1 MKKNTPKKAP
11 KKIKHQKKKLYKKS
25 IAIVVGLLI
34 LFLLAAVIASFYGK
48 EIDSVTK
55 DIKHIATIDIDKKAN
70 DENIIT
76 FEEKTKA
83 LEIEY
88 IANINDKLD
97 KANLN
102 ELKTKKEVF
111 NFDEADF
118 ELVPEIQKDVEDI
131 IFVDDEEKKENIKTA
146 DDELKATIINKD
158 YNNPKLAIII
168 DDMTTQ
174 KQINNVK
181 ALPYIVNMS
190 FLPPTKGHKNSAK
203 ITNNLDKYMIHLPL
217 QASNFMFEEEN
228 TLHITDSMEIIE
240 DRIKSLRT
248 LYTNTNYLNNHTGS
262 KFTASNEAM
271 DKLFQML
278 KKYNYIF
285 LDSRTTANSV
295 AKKYADKYKVKMFTR
310 NIFLDNNKDK
320 IYIQNQLKKAIKIAK
335 KTGLAIAIGHPYS
348 ITFETLKDSTH
359 LLEGLDLVFIQDL

>member
-174 KQINNVK
+174 RQINSTKDLGYV
-181 ALPYIVNMS
+181 VNMS
-190 FLPPTKGHKNSAK
+190 FLPPTKGHKNSAI
-203 ITNNLDKYMIHLPL
+203 ITKNLEQYMIHLPL
-217 QASNFMFEEEN
+217 QASNFMYEEEN
-228 TLHITDSMEIIE
+228 TLHIEDSLETIE
-240 DRIKSLRT
+240 NRIKYLRKIYPT
-248 LYTNTNYLNNHTGS
+248 TNYINNHTGS
-262 KFTASNEAM
+262 KFTANLPAM
-271 DKLFQML
+271 EKLFEML
-278 KKYNYIF
+278 KKYNYTF
-285 LDSRTTANSV
+285 LDSRTTAKSVTNEV
-295 AKKYADKYKVKMFTR
+295 AKKYGVKIFTR
-310 NIFLDNNKDK
+310 NIFLDNKKDK
-320 IYIQNQLKKAIKIAK
+320 QYIQNQLKKAIKIAK
-335 KTGLAIAIGHPYS
+335 KNGVAIAIGHPYG
-348 ITFETLKDSTH
+348 ITFKTLKESKY
-359 LLEGLDLVFIQDL
+359 LLEGLDLVYIQEL